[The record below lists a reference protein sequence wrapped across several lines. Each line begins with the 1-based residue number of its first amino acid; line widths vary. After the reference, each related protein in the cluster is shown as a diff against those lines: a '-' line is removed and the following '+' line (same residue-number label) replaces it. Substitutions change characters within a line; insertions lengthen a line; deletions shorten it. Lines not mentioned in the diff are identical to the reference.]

1 MALDGEGRTIRSILP
16 RRTQFVRQAAG
27 RRTEPQVVA
36 ANVDVVFLLTGLD
49 DDFSLRRIER
59 YLTLA
64 HASGAI
70 PVVLLTKAG
79 LRSEDDRAAC
89 VAAAR
94 EVAGSV
100 PVHAIDVLDGIEA
113 GVPYAYVKEETTVAV
128 LGLSGVGKSTLVNHL
143 LGEGRARTGIV
154 SAHDGTGLH
163 TTTWRELFFL
173 PKGGAVIDTPGMR
186 ELQLWADD
194 EALDAAFEDVRTLA
208 GRCKFNDCR
217 HAGEPGC
224 AVREACESGAISPER
239 LESYQ
244 DLQREIHRHAARRD
258 ARDRRA
264 NERTHARLVRK
275 VMKQKYGR

>member
-1 MALDGEGRTIRSILP
+1 MKLSSLGFTSHFLESFDRLEEPGLLPARVVRVDGDHVQVRTAEARLAVPNRAPVVTGDWVALDGEGRAIRSVLP

-64 HASGAI
+64 HASGAM

-94 EVAGSV
+94 EVAGSM

-128 LGLSGVGKSTLVNHL
+128 SDRPAS
-143 LGEGRARTGIV
+143 V
-154 SAHDGTGLH
+154 S
-163 TTTWRELFFL
+163 
-173 PKGGAVIDTPGMR
+173 
-186 ELQLWADD
+186 
-194 EALDAAFEDVRTLA
+194 
-208 GRCKFNDCR
+208 
-217 HAGEPGC
+217 
-224 AVREACESGAISPER
+224 
-239 LESYQ
+239 
-244 DLQREIHRHAARRD
+244 RRS
-258 ARDRRA
+258 
-264 NERTHARLVRK
+264 
-275 VMKQKYGR
+275 